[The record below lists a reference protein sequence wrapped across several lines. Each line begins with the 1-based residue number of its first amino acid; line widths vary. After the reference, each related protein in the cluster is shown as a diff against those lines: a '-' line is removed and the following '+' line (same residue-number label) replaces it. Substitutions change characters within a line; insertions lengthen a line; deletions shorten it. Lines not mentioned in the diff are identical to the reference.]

1 MPASLLSFAHLAF
14 SASST
19 ALSSTRMDVLPLG
32 LSLFEV
38 LVVTLS
44 WLAVGLFGMW
54 CLNVFKPFH
63 ASKSKAWTIACT
75 VVYLA
80 TFVVSGS
87 LFELM
92 VFEIYDFLPRPARL
106 RYWRFALALLSVLL
120 KAIGRWRVFSGGSS
134 DFEIFDALTCACSQ
148 CHSCWWLRCSSSKG
162 CRACCRCG

>member
-1 MPASLLSFAHLAF
+1 ME
-14 SASST
+14 
-19 ALSSTRMDVLPLG
+19 VLPLG

-63 ASKSKAWTIACT
+63 ASKSKAWTVACT
-75 VVYLA
+75 IVYLA

-120 KAIGRWRVFSGGSS
+120 KAIGMWCLPSG
-134 DFEIFDALTCACSQ
+134 
-148 CHSCWWLRCSSSKG
+148 
-162 CRACCRCG
+162 